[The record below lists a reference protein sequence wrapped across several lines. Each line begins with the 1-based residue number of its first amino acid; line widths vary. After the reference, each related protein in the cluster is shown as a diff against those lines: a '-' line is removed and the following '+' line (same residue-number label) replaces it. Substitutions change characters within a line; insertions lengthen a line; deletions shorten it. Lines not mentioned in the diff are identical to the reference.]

1 MFHCLNPGTILITLQ
16 TEPTTGLLS
25 SFGLDISDP
34 KGNIEDRMDDLREG
48 VLPPYPPVPDMTAP
62 RLPAT
67 DSQPNVPS
75 TSASVES
82 VGLFGSPP
90 RGGLF
95 TSTPPPSVKPPSAYL
110 QSGKTSVRFSLAR
123 TRRPTLFQ
131 NVMNDEVDRVSL
143 FSSLELLRIL
153 LNHVSLN

>member
-1 MFHCLNPGTILITLQ
+1 MLHCLNPWIILINLQ
-16 TEPTTGLLS
+16 TEPTAGLLS
-25 SFGLDISDP
+25 AFGLDMSDP
-34 KGNIEDRMDDLREG
+34 KGGIEDRMDDLRER

-75 TSASVES
+75 TSASVQS

-90 RGGLF
+90 RGGLL

-131 NVMNDEVDRVSL
+131 NVLNDEVDWVSF
-143 FSSLELLRIL
+143 FSSFELLCITL
-153 LNHVSLN
+153 HHVSLN

>member
-1 MFHCLNPGTILITLQ
+1 MFHCFNPWTFLITLQ
-16 TEPTTGLLS
+16 TEPTTRLLS

-34 KGNIEDRMDDLREG
+34 KGSIEDRMDDLREG

-75 TSASVES
+75 TSASVQS
-82 VGLFGSPP
+82 VGLFGSPLG
-90 RGGLF
+90 GGLL
-95 TSTPPPSVKPPSAYL
+95 TSTPPASVKPPSAYL

-131 NVMNDEVDRVSL
+131 NMMNDEVDWVSL
-143 FSSLELLRIL
+143 FSSLELLCSPF
-153 LNHVSLN
+153 NYVSLN

>member
-1 MFHCLNPGTILITLQ
+1 MFHCFNLWTILITLQ
-16 TEPTTGLLS
+16 TEPTTRLLA

-34 KGNIEDRMDDLREG
+34 KGNIEDRMDALREE

-75 TSASVES
+75 TSVSVQS

-95 TSTPPPSVKPPSAYL
+95 TSTPPASVKPPSAYL
-110 QSGKTSVRFSLAR
+110 QRGKTSVRFSLAR

-131 NVMNDEVDRVSL
+131 NVMNDEVDQVSH
-143 FSSLELLRIL
+143 FSSHELFCIP